1 MPDLSPQSL
10 FQRLRAAWNQ
20 VSIKWRVFAVFAA
33 FTILV
38 LVLLWLFQTVFLDQ
52 FYEHTKKT
60 ELVSATETV
69 QRHIDDASLESI
81 LDKTAQ
87 QGQIYVAVLY
97 ADGRLIG
104 SDYSPD
110 RGSIIYENLLPKIYW
125 VAQAHGGT
133 YTEMLPDKSVS
144 RQAHIARAMVYV
156 TLQQDSS
163 GMAYMVFAYTI
174 LTPLGAT
181 V

>member
-81 LDKTAQ
+81 LDQTAQ

-110 RGSIIYENLLPKIYW
+110 AVRLSMRTSCRKFTGLRRHM
-125 VAQAHGGT
+125 A
-133 YTEMLPDKSVS
+133 
-144 RQAHIARAMVYV
+144 AHIRKCCPTRA
-156 TLQQDSS
+156 
-163 GMAYMVFAYTI
+163 
-174 LTPLGAT
+174 
-181 V
+181 